1 MRARSASSCAIRWAD
16 ILNRARGPV
25 DQSVRLACRPV
36 RASCFIGAELGQ
48 KADKDCVFGHAILP
62 IAALARMLR
71 HHRLLDDLRCSSLDE
86 WFRLP
91 IRGTSTP
98 STEPH
103 QLTSQ
108 TQIATVAR

>member
-1 MRARSASSCAIRWAD
+1 MGELVRYPLGRHSQSRPWSPRS
-16 ILNRARGPV
+16 
-25 DQSVRLACRPV
+25 V
-36 RASCFIGAELGQ
+36 RASCLSAPSSARRLTRTACF
-48 KADKDCVFGHAILP
+48 CHAILP

-71 HHRLLDDLRCSSLDE
+71 HHRLLGDLRCSLLDE